1 MNAKNKGRPLPA
13 LLPLQYCSVSRAA
26 RMLECEEEDI
36 YHWHEI
42 MAIEL
47 RVQVPTQDCHLSFI
61 YSGNLD
67 SIDEALKFDLLNNLE
82 KHLKPLESIQ
92 YGSSPYLIPL
102 NDIDIDPETKKY
114 EFIAGITK
122 LSWFWPEEKE
132 PDLVVCRSDLEKIH
146 FSIVSGEP
154 LELNRRDVESDN
166 SFSNHIN
173 ELRKEKPKERLTPGI
188 SKAVLALT
196 DLALRLA
203 GEDPYLINN
212 PHKLHSRINELLLKH
227 KANPDGGFDLGI
239 SDNAYRDI
247 LSKGKSSI
255 ATEKS

>member
-1 MNAKNKGRPLPA
+1 MSAKNKGRQLPP
-13 LLPLQYCSVSRAA
+13 LLPLQYCSVARAA

-36 YHWHEI
+36 YHWHET

-47 RVQVPTQDCHLSFI
+47 RIQVPTQDCNLSFI
-61 YSGNLD
+61 YSGALD
-67 SIDEALKFDLLNNLE
+67 SVDEALRHDLLNDLE

-92 YGSSPYLIPL
+92 FGSSPYLLPL
-102 NDIDIDPETKKY
+102 NDIEIDPETKKY
-114 EFIAGITK
+114 EFIAGVTK

-132 PDLVVCRSDLEKIH
+132 PDLVVCRSDLEKLH
-146 FSIVSGEP
+146 LSIVTGEP
-154 LELNRRDVESDN
+154 LELNRRDVELDK
-166 SFSNHIN
+166 SFSSHIN
-173 ELRKEKPKERLTPGI
+173 ELRRDKPKERLTPGI
-188 SKAVLALT
+188 SKAVIALT
-196 DLALRLA
+196 DLVLRQA
-203 GEDPYLINN
+203 GEDPNLINN
-212 PHKLHSRINELLLKH
+212 PYKLHSRINELLLKY